1 MADITTKTEGDA
13 LSRLIQLQAGRH
25 EIRLAWTG
33 QGTSDLVA
41 LCNAHAVKARLAKH
55 LWTGLRELM
64 QMPELRE
71 LPEALQ
77 AQITSTVLKSQ
88 ALTDLETESHAKR
101 MALIALGEKPKG
113 AS

>member
-1 MADITTKTEGDA
+1 MADIVTKTEGDA

-25 EIRLAWTG
+25 EIRLNWTG
-33 QGTSDLVA
+33 KGVDDLVS

-77 AQITSTVLKSQ
+77 AQITSIVLKSQ

-101 MALIALGEKPKG
+101 MALVALGEKPKG
-113 AS
+113 AI

>member
-1 MADITTKTEGDA
+1 MADIVTKTEGDA

-25 EIRLAWTG
+25 EIRLNWTG
-33 QGTSDLVA
+33 KGVDDLVS

-64 QMPELRE
+64 QRPELRE

-77 AQITSTVLKSQ
+77 AQITSIVLKSQ

-101 MALIALGEKPKG
+101 MASVALGEKPKG
-113 AS
+113 AI